1 MLFREK
7 DVGSVFDFCILL
19 TNFYHFN
26 VYRCEWPRGECSLL
40 RTVAIIIYN
49 LTSYV
54 PACRRFLSQY
64 KSLQCYVAN
73 VTEG

>member
-49 LTSYV
+49 LTIAMSRPV
-54 PACRRFLSQY
+54 VGLSPSINQF
-64 KSLQCYVAN
+64 SAM
-73 VTEG
+73 